1 MQFLSL
7 KIEAEGDG
15 PSTSAKWRAGSGNG
29 AVRAGHGGG
38 GSPVLHGAQR
48 RKGGDTAMIAKR
60 GRVAVETVQP
70 LRQGAGTGPDTIE
83 RRGGSAATFPPICLA
98 YLAMGISL
106 IRVVHDGLFRLRL
119 VSKPFA
125 P

>member
-1 MQFLSL
+1 MIS
-7 KIEAEGDG
+7 
-15 PSTSAKWRAGSGNG
+15 
-29 AVRAGHGGG
+29 
-38 GSPVLHGAQR
+38 
-48 RKGGDTAMIAKR
+48 DTVMIAKR
-60 GRVAVETVQP
+60 DRAAAETVQP
-70 LRQGAGTGPDTIE
+70 LRQGAGTGPVTIE
-83 RRGGSAATFPPICLA
+83 GYDGSAATFPPICLA